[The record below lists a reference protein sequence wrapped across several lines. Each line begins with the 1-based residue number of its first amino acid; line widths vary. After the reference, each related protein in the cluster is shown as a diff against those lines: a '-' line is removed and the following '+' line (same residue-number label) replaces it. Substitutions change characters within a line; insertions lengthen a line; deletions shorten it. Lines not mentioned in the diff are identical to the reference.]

1 MPRIAIVYGG
11 HRVVVGQYVGPQH
24 VGLGQHVS
32 LVQVDGY
39 GRQVVLPRH
48 GGHVQAIHHAPKPI
62 VRVPKPIVRVPKP
75 IVRVPKPIVR
85 VTQLTP
91 QGDHCDIS
99 YKGPGKVA
107 GQPGLRMIEVWGS
120 VIKDCGP
127 YPG

>member
-1 MPRIAIVYGG
+1 MQSLAFFNGAYYIVN
-11 HRVVVGQYVGPQH
+11 GPHDGLKHSGFVQH
-24 VGLGQHVS
+24 VGPGPHVR
-32 LVQVDGY
+32 LVQVGGY
-39 GRQVVLPRH
+39 GPQVVLPCHGRH
-48 GGHVQAIHHAPKPI
+48 VPVQAILH
-62 VRVPKPIVRVPKP
+62 
-75 IVRVPKPIVR
+75 
-85 VTQLTP
+85 VTPPAP